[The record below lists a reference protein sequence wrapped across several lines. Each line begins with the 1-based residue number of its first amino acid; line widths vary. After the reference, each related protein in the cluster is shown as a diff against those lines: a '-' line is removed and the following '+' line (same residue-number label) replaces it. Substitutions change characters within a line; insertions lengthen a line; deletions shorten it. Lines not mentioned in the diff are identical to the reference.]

1 MAGRVMD
8 AVIMTVFDRPH
19 YLRRVLASLDKLDG
33 LRDLP
38 LFFYA
43 DGPYDEGSAERCAE
57 SVRLCKEFSHSQKTV
72 IVRDKNVG
80 VAAQVYESKRAVF
93 SSGHSAVVSLVDDIV
108 CAPYALAAMQTAY
121 QALLPNFPSKLFT
134 IDVFNKTNA
143 SRSEKEG
150 SLGVLVPG
158 RDHGTYMMPKEVWTY
173 VGPLLK
179 QYIDKFIQPHI
190 DAEEDRPY
198 RKRPSSQIRKWYG
211 EIVGGS
217 DCHAHVT
224 NPKYP
229 SSQDGCV
236 AVSMLKH
243 GITPLSTLVNHA
255 CHIGEHGEHM
265 RPSLHEALGLSAMEL
280 HLFGSHRVIQ
290 ALQRPQ
296 IRDEPRF
303 ARVGS
308 LL

>member
-1 MAGRVMD
+1 MD

-19 YLRRVLASLDKLDG
+19 YLKRVLASLDKLDG

-38 LFFYA
+38 LFFYV
-43 DGPYDEGSAERCAE
+43 DGPYDAGSADRCAE
-57 SVRLCKEFSHSQKTV
+57 SVRLCKEFSHPQKTV

-80 VAAQVYESKRAVF
+80 VATQVYESKRAVF
-93 SSGHSAVVSLVDDIV
+93 SSGHSAAVSLVDDIV
-108 CAPYALAAMQTAY
+108 CAPYALAAMQVAY
-121 QALLPNFPSKLFT
+121 RALLPNFPGKLFT
-134 IDVFNKTNA
+134 IDVFNKTDA
-143 SRSEKEG
+143 SRREKER

-158 RDHGTYMMPKEVWTY
+158 RDHGTYIMPKEVWAY

-179 QYIDKFIQPHI
+179 QYIDKFIQPLI
-190 DAEEDRPY
+190 DAGEDRPY
-198 RKRPSSQIRKWYG
+198 RERSSPQIRKWYG
-211 EIVGGS
+211 EIVGEDS

-255 CHIGEHGEHM
+255 CHIGEYGEHM
-265 RPSLHEALGLSAMEL
+265 LPSFHEALGLSAMEL
-280 HLFGSHRVIQ
+280 HLFESYRVTR
-290 ALQRPQ
+290 ALQCPE